1 MANYEFMAC
10 DYKLPSFQEALEE
23 EEIQS
28 YNGLLKLGF
37 TQEQIAY
44 SFRGIDLK
52 GIDRDK
58 KVFLIQLPEELQNSP
73 VEIIEDFHN
82 PYARYLSDKKYIYK
96 INGVNQA
103 LPHFIGYIAK
113 YVEYWKE
120 LELWRV
126 VEDDYRVYDVPAKM
140 LKLRDHTLL
149 NHLDVFY
156 EGPIPQQ
163 LVLLRG

>member
-10 DYKLPSFQEALEE
+10 DYKLPSFQEALED

-37 TQEQIAY
+37 TEEQITY

-52 GIDRDK
+52 GLERDK

-73 VEIIEDFHN
+73 LKMVEDFHN

-96 INGVNQA
+96 INGVNEA
-103 LPHFIGYIAK
+103 IPHFIGYIAK
-113 YVEYWKE
+113 YGEHWKE

-126 VEDDYRVYDVPAKM
+126 IEDDYHVLDVPNKM
-140 LKLRDHTLL
+140 LKLKDHKLL
-149 NHLDVFY
+149 NRLEEFY
-156 EGPIPQQ
+156 EEPIPQQ
-163 LVLLRG
+163 LVLLRD

>member
-1 MANYEFMAC
+1 MAIYEFVAC
-10 DYKLPSFQEALEE
+10 DYKLPSFQEALED

-37 TQEQIAY
+37 TEKQIAY

-52 GIDRDK
+52 GIDRNK

-73 VEIIEDFHN
+73 VEIVADFHH

-96 INGVNQA
+96 INGVSQA
-103 LPHFIGYIAK
+103 IPHFIGYIAK
-113 YVEYWKE
+113 YDEHWKE

-126 VEDDYRVYDVPAKM
+126 IEDDYHVLDVPNKT

-149 NHLDVFY
+149 NRLEEFY
-156 EGPIPQQ
+156 EGPIPQR
-163 LVLLRG
+163 LALLRD